1 VQACRD
7 ADDDKFLA
15 LALCGGAADLIVSG
29 AADLLTMQCF
39 RGIEIIAPAAL
50 LARACAAG
58 MSLWSA

>member
-1 VQACRD
+1 LCRRVRD

-15 LALCGGAADLIVSG
+15 LALCGAADLIVSG

-39 RGIEIIAPAAL
+39 RGMEIIAPAAL